1 MGLIDLQVLVT
12 GTGPPVT
19 LLAHGLGASLAET
32 RALASGV
39 PGTKVLYSARG
50 HAGSPAGTDRIT
62 YDLLAGDL
70 SAVADCHGATQALGV
85 SMGAGTLLRTLATE
99 PRRFER
105 VALFLPALIDRPRA
119 DAAARRLALLASAIE
134 QQDRAAVLLEVLA
147 ELPDELGAVVS
158 SYAGTR
164 ADFLLGSPGV
174 ARVLRELVDD
184 VPVGDRAA
192 LSAVTADV
200 LVLAQEGDPL
210 HPAQVARELVGV
222 LPRSRLTVFD
232 RPGVAFRERPRLRAL
247 LSEFLRQG

>member
-1 MGLIDLQVLVT
+1 MTDLEVLVT

-32 RALASGV
+32 RPLASGV
-39 PGTKVLYSARG
+39 PGTRVLFSARG
-50 HAGSPAGTDRIT
+50 HAGSPIGPQRIS
-62 YDLLAGDL
+62 YGLLARDLLA
-70 SAVADCHGATQALGV
+70 VADRHGATQALGV

-99 PRRFER
+99 PGRFER
-105 VALFLPALIDRPRA
+105 VALFLPALIDRPRT
-119 DAAARRLALLASAIE
+119 DAAVRRLAVLASAIE
-134 QQDRAAVLLEVLA
+134 QQDRAAVLREVLA
-147 ELPDELGAVVS
+147 ELPEELGAAVS

-184 VPVGDRAA
+184 VPVANRTA
-192 LSAVTADV
+192 LSAATAEV

-222 LPRSRLTVFD
+222 LPRSRLTVFE
-232 RPGVAFRERPRLRAL
+232 RPGVAFRERSRLRAL
-247 LSEFLRQG
+247 LSDFFRQA